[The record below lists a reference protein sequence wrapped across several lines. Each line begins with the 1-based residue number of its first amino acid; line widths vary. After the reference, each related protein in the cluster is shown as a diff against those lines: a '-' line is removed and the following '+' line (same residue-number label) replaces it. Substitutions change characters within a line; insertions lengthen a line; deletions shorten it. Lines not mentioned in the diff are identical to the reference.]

1 MPVHLGGRQE
11 APQPQLR
18 ILTKLGGDLGKRSD
32 SPCKKPVR
40 IHTGAAK
47 ARKMARNPI
56 MAAER

>member
-18 ILTKLGGDLGKRSD
+18 ILIRLGDDLGKRSD

-40 IHTGAAK
+40 IYADAAK
-47 ARKMARNPI
+47 ARKMARKPI